1 MSGGCGLGM
10 VFGRPADPDKHWP
23 HARFEQIST
32 WQKRDSLRNPLQ
44 CGEFQQVLRYIRG
57 NDTSDYLRHGHL
69 WQRSGG
75 HGSEAGF
82 GEICIFSCDEKKQ
95 DDMRNQM
102 KIQSLKFYPGNERDY
117 NSVL

>member
-44 CGEFQQVLRYIRG
+44 CGEFQQVPKIVDNIASRSKRIKGNFVARELPRKSLSGLHTHIHARNMTVSSENDEFHLDEVLFGPLNLRL
-57 NDTSDYLRHGHL
+57 N
-69 WQRSGG
+69 
-75 HGSEAGF
+75 
-82 GEICIFSCDEKKQ
+82 
-95 DDMRNQM
+95 
-102 KIQSLKFYPGNERDY
+102 
-117 NSVL
+117 